1 MKSIVKSCIFDYL
14 MSNNLIS
21 SNQFWFLTG
30 HSCTTQLL
38 HVMDII
44 TRFLD
49 HGQPFDGVYLDL
61 QKAFDCV
68 PHIRFLCKVES
79 YGIGGKFLN

>member
-21 SNQFWFLTG
+21 SHQFWFLTG

-49 HGQPFDGVYLDL
+49 HGQPFDVVYLDL
-61 QKAFDCV
+61 QKHLIVYHTLDFYVKLRAMV
-68 PHIRFLCKVES
+68 LVEN
-79 YGIGGKFLN
+79 F